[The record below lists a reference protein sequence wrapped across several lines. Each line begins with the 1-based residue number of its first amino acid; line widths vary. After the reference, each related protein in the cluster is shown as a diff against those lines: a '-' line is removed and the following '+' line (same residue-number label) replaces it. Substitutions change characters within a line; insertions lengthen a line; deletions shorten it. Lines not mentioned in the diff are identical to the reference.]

1 MLMLERIISVIAPH
15 VCVDCGVESDVLL
28 CEACRESLVLQP
40 SRCYRCKAATDDFAV
55 CQACRRYTALRTVGV
70 HTRHSG
76 AAKELLHHAKYERAR
91 SGLLEM
97 AHMMI
102 PLLRVFDGEAIVLTH
117 VPTASSR
124 VRARGYD
131 HARIIC
137 SELARRTERPSSTLL
152 ARVGQAHQVGS
163 GRAQRIKQLD
173 DAFRPVHAD
182 KIRGAHVVLVDDVL
196 TTGAT
201 LEIAAREL
209 KRAGA
214 KRVSAVVFSQ
224 A

>member
-15 VCVDCGVESDVLL
+15 TCVACGAEEDVLL
-28 CEACRESLVLQP
+28 CEGCRESLVRQP
-40 SRCYRCKAATDDFAV
+40 SRCYRCKAATEDFAV
-55 CQACRRYTALRTVGV
+55 CKACRRHTALRTVAAF
-70 HTRHSG
+70 TRHAD

-91 SGLLEM
+91 AGLLEM
-97 AHMMI
+97 AGMMA
-102 PLLRVFDGEAIVLTH
+102 PLLRTFEDDDIVLTYI
-117 VPTASSR
+117 PTASSR

-131 HARIIC
+131 HARIVC
-137 SELARRTERPSSTLL
+137 RELARSSDLPVATLL

-163 GRAQRIKQLD
+163 NRAQRMQQLH
-173 DAFRPVHAD
+173 DAFRPVRAD
-182 KIRGAHVVLVDDVL
+182 RIRGRHIVLVDDVL

-209 KRAGA
+209 RRAGA
-214 KRVSAVVFSQ
+214 KRVSAVVFAQ